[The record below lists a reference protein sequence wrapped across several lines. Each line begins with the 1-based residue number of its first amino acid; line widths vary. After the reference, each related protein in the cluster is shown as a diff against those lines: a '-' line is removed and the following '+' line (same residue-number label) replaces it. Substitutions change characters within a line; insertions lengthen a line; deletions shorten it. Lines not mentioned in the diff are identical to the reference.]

1 MDGGFWWT
9 AGRGARPVGHLGWDG
24 RRGRGRPFATSWPR
38 TGVGKGRPVGQ
49 PLQGRTSW
57 SSGKGR
63 TGAGGDG
70 SEGERPVGWVDRRPT
85 GARGAQDQLASGGT
99 GDGGREPVGHG
110 RRPVDLVK
118 FDLWAGGRTGRADGR
133 RATSWSRVRGTDG
146 TGRWT
151 KGGNQLVCPQ
161 GPEDLGAEG
170 RGRGRPIAVQPVGRA
185 GEGGGPRSAR
195 RSDQKKGRSGVG
207 RRPRDGGQAGGRQ
220 ATVEDEGGRRTAGP
234 SEGGGNQE

>member
-1 MDGGFWWT
+1 MGTDRRRPGNTTSWSLLKTGGLDRGRGFWWT

-38 TGVGKGRPVGQ
+38 TREGKGRPVGQ
-49 PLQGRTSW
+49 SWQGRTSW

-85 GARGAQDQLASGGT
+85 GARGAQDQLASVGT

-161 GPEDLGAEG
+161 GD
-170 RGRGRPIAVQPVGRA
+170 RGQDQLVG
-185 GEGGGPRSAR
+185 G
-195 RSDQKKGRSGVG
+195 
-207 RRPRDGGQAGGRQ
+207 RDGTAGARSGRQ
-220 ATVEDEGGRRTAGP
+220 AGRRV
-234 SEGGGNQE
+234 GG